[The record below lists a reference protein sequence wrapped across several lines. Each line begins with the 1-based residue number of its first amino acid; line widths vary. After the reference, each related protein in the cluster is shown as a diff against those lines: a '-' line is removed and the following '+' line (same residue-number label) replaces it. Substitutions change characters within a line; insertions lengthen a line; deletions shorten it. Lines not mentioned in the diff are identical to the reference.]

1 MAVMLFENRHQAAV
15 QPGRRTLGWMAF
27 GAVKGLLI
35 GDRPGHL
42 GVSWQPQWPRHT
54 RLPTSRAPVR
64 AMLGL

>member
-1 MAVMLFENRHQAAV
+1 MGVVLFESRRRAAV

-27 GAVKGLLI
+27 GAVEDLLI

-42 GVSWQPQWPRHT
+42 GVSWQPQRPRHT
-54 RLPTSRAPVR
+54 RLPTSRAPVL